1 MKRLLMFVVFGI
13 VCALFLM
20 PAEVAVATEMVWVP
34 INPSFGGYAGNAQWL
49 MASAQ
54 AQNKLVE
61 KSTPYT
67 STERDLTAEFESRL
81 YSQIMYGLANQIRYE
96 IFGEPGTDEGL
107 QVGET
112 GHCEVTVGDNIID
125 ISTIDGITVD
135 ITGPSGTTTVNV
147 PYSVIYY

>member
-1 MKRLLMFVVFGI
+1 MKRLLMYVICGI
-13 VCALFLM
+13 VCGLFLLPDGM
-20 PAEVAVATEMVWVP
+20 ATATEMVWVP
-34 INPSFGGYAGNAQWL
+34 INPSFGGPSYNATWL

-61 KSTPYT
+61 KTT
-67 STERDLTAEFESRL
+67 SYGTLERDLTAEFESRL